1 MDEVLGPLP
10 DIPLSEEEK
19 AILDEP
25 VDHRVQEILMQIQIE
40 KAAAERAKKALK
52 KPSSDQT
59 GKGSD
64 VLV

>member
-1 MDEVLGPLP
+1 MDGSSTKVPLT
-10 DIPLSEEEK
+10 EEEK
-19 AILDEP
+19 AVLQEP
-25 VDHRVQEILMQIQIE
+25 IDPRVERILMQIELE

-59 GKGSD
+59 DKGGD

>member
-1 MDEVLGPLP
+1 MDGSSTKVPLT
-10 DIPLSEEEK
+10 EEEK
-19 AILDEP
+19 AVLQEP
-25 VDHRVQEILMQIQIE
+25 IDPRVERILMQIELE